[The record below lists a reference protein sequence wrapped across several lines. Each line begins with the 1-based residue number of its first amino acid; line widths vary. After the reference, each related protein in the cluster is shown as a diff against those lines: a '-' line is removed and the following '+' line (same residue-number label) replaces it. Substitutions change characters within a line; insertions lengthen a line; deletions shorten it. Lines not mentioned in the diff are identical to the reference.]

1 MTVLAMS
8 LEAAAART
16 LLQNLDQPVFVTDPD
31 GTIQSVNDPFEA
43 ATGYPPEEVLGRTAD
58 VLEAPGS
65 PNSSWEDR
73 LENVTVGDSW
83 DGLVLHQYRDEAVH
97 RVRQTITPIEDESGG
112 IAGYAVLNLNL
123 NRLTEEDRAFQREA
137 LHDDLTDL
145 PNWHLARDRIK
156 QALDRLERSP
166 DRGFTLLFFDLDD
179 FDHLLREYGKQV
191 GDRVIETVARRLD
204 ENIRPGDTAARSTST
219 WLGTDE
225 FVILLEDTHE
235 PGHAES
241 IVKRLLVVTR
251 EPMTVQGHELQVD
264 ATAGIVFSSPE
275 YIDPETMIH
284 DAEAALQR
292 AQNEA
297 TDYAFATDSM
307 EEELQDHFRM
317 ESDLRTGLKEG
328 QFELHYQPLVNL
340 SAGDLEG
347 FEALIR
353 WSHPEEGLLAPA
365 DFLPVAERSGLIV
378 PLGHWVL
385 EEAVRQLRAW
395 REQGLVEDDA
405 VMSVNHSPL
414 ELAEQD
420 FLDTVEDVL
429 TEKNVP
435 RESLHLEFRETTV
448 THNVEKIDERI
459 RDLSALGL
467 NLCVDDFGSGPSSLE
482 RLARWPVDYLKIDR
496 SFVEDLEE
504 DEEQQNL
511 TRGVLEFA
519 ASNDLHVVAKGVETG
534 KQHELLSEWN
544 CTAAQG
550 FYYQEPLPGKEIED
564 RLKEAKAGDAGWLG
578 AQ

>member
-1 MTVLAMS
+1 MS
-8 LEAAAART
+8 LESTAART
-16 LLQNLDQPVFVTDPD
+16 LLENLDQPVFVTDPD
-31 GTIQSVNDPFEA
+31 GTIEAVNASFEST
-43 ATGYPPEEVLGRTAD
+43 TGYPPEEVLGRTAG
-58 VLEAPGS
+58 VLEASGS

-73 LENVTVGDSW
+73 LEDLTVGNSW
-83 DGLVLHQYRDEAVH
+83 NGLVLHQYRDEAVH
-97 RVRQTITPIEDESGG
+97 RIRQTITPIGDESGG
-112 IAGYAVLNLNL
+112 ISGYVVLNLNL

-137 LHDDLTDL
+137 LHDELTDL

-156 QALDRLERSP
+156 QALDRLERNP
-166 DRGFTLLFFDLDD
+166 DRGFTVLFFDLDD
-179 FDHLLREYGKQV
+179 FDHLLREYGEPV

-204 ENIRPGDTAARSTST
+204 ENIRPGDTAAHSTST

-251 EPMTVQGHELQVD
+251 EPITVEDQELQVD

-275 YIDPETMIH
+275 YIDPETMIR
-284 DAEAALQR
+284 DAETALNR
-292 AQNEA
+292 AKNEDM
-297 TDYAFATDSM
+297 DYAFATDSM
-307 EEELQDHFRM
+307 GEELQDHFRM
-317 ESDLRTGLKEG
+317 ESDLQTGLREG

-340 SAGDLEG
+340 STGDLEG

-353 WSHPEEGLLAPA
+353 WSHPREGLLAPNE
-365 DFLPVAERSGLIV
+365 FLPVAERSGLIV

-385 EEAVRQLRAW
+385 EEAVRQLRTW
-395 REQGLVEDDA
+395 REEGLVTDETF
-405 VMSVNHSPL
+405 MSVNHSPL

-435 RESLHLEFRETTV
+435 REALHLEFREATV
-448 THNVEKIDERI
+448 GHNVEKMDERI
-459 RDLSALGL
+459 RDLSELGL

-496 SFVEDLEE
+496 SFIEGLEE

-519 ASNDLHVVAKGVETG
+519 ASNDLNVIAKGVETEG
-534 KQHELLSEWN
+534 QHERLSEWN
-544 CTAAQG
+544 CTTAQG
-550 FYYQEPLPGKEIED
+550 FHYAQPLTGEEVEERLRTED
-564 RLKEAKAGDAGWLG
+564 TDWTG
-578 AQ
+578 